1 MSVFDDITLTDNESP
16 TDLIYQSLKE
26 TFSQH
31 CDAILHGFTCHLFGN
46 DNTMTEGCR
55 YLERK
60 GCYIPD
66 FYMINPFYYLG
77 FKKPDLHTAIK
88 NGVIFI
94 RLRGDEDDMSNFRIN
109 LSKDIEDISVDS
121 MESMPVVLFRSFR
134 RPIGL
139 NGACDDWKEDLS
151 ETLHCK
157 QDTCEFT
164 GVFKA
169 ELKGQYKGRN
179 VYKMTKIFDRYY
191 FDDTKI
197 K

>member
-1 MSVFDDITLTDNESP
+1 MSIFDDIYVTDNESP
-16 TDLIYQSLKE
+16 IDHIYQGLKE

-46 DNTMTEGCR
+46 DNTITEGCR
-55 YLERK
+55 YLEQK

-77 FKKPDLHTAIK
+77 FKNAASHAVVK

-94 RLRGDEDDMSNFRIN
+94 WLRGDEDDMDNFRITV
-109 LSKDIEDISVDS
+109 SEDISVES
-121 MESMPVVLFRSFR
+121 MESMPVVLFRGFR
-134 RPIGL
+134 KPIGL
-139 NGACDDWKEDLS
+139 NGACDDWKDDLS
-151 ETLHCK
+151 EKLHCK
-157 QDTCEFT
+157 QDTCEFS

-169 ELKGQYKGRN
+169 ELKGQNKGQN
-179 VYKMTKIFDRYY
+179 VYRMTKIFDRYY